1 MAGAAGFRETFRG
14 FFLARDLDVADVV
27 IFFVVFR
34 RVWPS
39 DETAMSDARRNTAK
53 KRSFRYN
60 IILIEYEV
68 ST

>member
-1 MAGAAGFRETFRG
+1 MAGGFLETFRD
-14 FFLARDLDVADVV
+14 FFFARDRDVADLVV
-27 IFFVVFR
+27 FLVVFR

-39 DETAMSDARRNTAK
+39 DETAMSDARRNTAM

>member
-1 MAGAAGFRETFRG
+1 MARTARFLETFRG
-14 FFLARDLDVADVV
+14 FFFVRDLDAVDLVV
-27 IFFVVFR
+27 FFVVFR

-39 DETAMSDARRNTAK
+39 DETAMSDARRNTAM

>member
-1 MAGAAGFRETFRG
+1 MAGVARFLETFRG
-14 FFLARDLDVADVV
+14 FFFARDPDVADLVA
-27 IFFVVFR
+27 FFVVFR

-39 DETAMSDARRNTAK
+39 DETATSDARRNTAM